1 MSQNKA
7 FSTPFILA
15 VLCIYFSYFLHGISV
30 ITLAQ
35 NMTSLAEKFS
45 TDNAGI
51 AYLISGI
58 GLGRLISILFFGVI
72 SDKFGRRAVILMAVI
87 MYLLFFFGIPACPNL
102 TLAYCLAVCVGIANS
117 ALDTGGYPALM
128 ECFPKA
134 SGSAVILV
142 KAMVSFGQMFYPML
156 VSYMLLNNIWYGYG
170 LIIPGILF
178 VLITLMLL
186 KSKFPSQLVDASVAN
201 ELPQMNSK
209 PLVWLEGVSSVLFG
223 VAAFSTFY
231 VIVVWMPKY
240 AMAFAGMSEAE
251 ALKTI
256 SYYSMGSLVCVF
268 IFAALLKKMVRP
280 IWANVF
286 NSALATITAAI
297 IYLYPSPLVC
307 NAGAFVIGFSAAGG
321 ILQLGV
327 SVMSEFFPKSKA
339 KVTSIYMMMGGLA
352 NFVIPLITG
361 YLSNIGLQYI
371 IVLDFTFALLALITA
386 KYELIGLMAYPIRH
400 SLSPEMQNKAL
411 EKAGLPF
418 TYMAFEVDND
428 SFPAAIEGLK
438 ALKMR
443 GTGVSMPNKQLACE
457 YVDELTPAAKLVGAI
472 NTIVN
477 DDGYLRGYNTDGTG
491 HIRAIKESGFD
502 IKGKT
507 MVLLGA
513 GGASTAIGAQGAIEG
528 LKEIKLFNR
537 RDEFFDK
544 ALAFAQRVNE
554 NTDCV
559 VTVTDLA
566 DQQAF
571 AEALAS
577 ADILTNGTKVGMKP
591 LENESL
597 VNDISLLH
605 PGLLVTECV
614 YNPHMTK
621 LLQQAQQAGCK
632 TIDGYGMLLWQGAE
646 QFSLW
651 TGKDFPL
658 EYVKQVMGFGA

>member
-15 VLCIYFSYFLHGISV
+15 VLCIYFCYFLHGISV

-35 NMTSLAEKFS
+35 NMSSLAEKFS

-102 TLAYCLAVCVGIANS
+102 TLAYGLAVCVGIANS

-186 KSKFPSQLVDASVAN
+186 KSKFSSQLVDASVTN

-386 KYELIGLMAYPIRH
+386 IIVFIRYYRVFII
-400 SLSPEMQNKAL
+400 PE
-411 EKAGLPF
+411 
-418 TYMAFEVDND
+418 ND
-428 SFPAAIEGLK
+428 VRFGERKFSTRL
-438 ALKMR
+438 
-443 GTGVSMPNKQLACE
+443 
-457 YVDELTPAAKLVGAI
+457 
-472 NTIVN
+472 NTIK
-477 DDGYLRGYNTDGTG
+477 
-491 HIRAIKESGFD
+491 H
-502 IKGKT
+502 
-507 MVLLGA
+507 
-513 GGASTAIGAQGAIEG
+513 
-528 LKEIKLFNR
+528 
-537 RDEFFDK
+537 RD
-544 ALAFAQRVNE
+544 
-554 NTDCV
+554 
-559 VTVTDLA
+559 
-566 DQQAF
+566 
-571 AEALAS
+571 
-577 ADILTNGTKVGMKP
+577 
-591 LENESL
+591 
-597 VNDISLLH
+597 
-605 PGLLVTECV
+605 
-614 YNPHMTK
+614 
-621 LLQQAQQAGCK
+621 
-632 TIDGYGMLLWQGAE
+632 
-646 QFSLW
+646 
-651 TGKDFPL
+651 
-658 EYVKQVMGFGA
+658 

>member
-35 NMTSLAEKFS
+35 NMSSLAEKFS

-102 TLAYCLAVCVGIANS
+102 TLAYGLAVCVGIANS

-307 NAGAFVIGFSAAGG
+307 NAGAF
-321 ILQLGV
+321 
-327 SVMSEFFPKSKA
+327 PKSKA

-386 KYELIGLMAYPIRH
+386 IIVFIRYYRVFII
-400 SLSPEMQNKAL
+400 PE
-411 EKAGLPF
+411 
-418 TYMAFEVDND
+418 ND
-428 SFPAAIEGLK
+428 VRFGERKFSTRL
-438 ALKMR
+438 
-443 GTGVSMPNKQLACE
+443 
-457 YVDELTPAAKLVGAI
+457 
-472 NTIVN
+472 NTIKH
-477 DDGYLRGYNTDGTG
+477 RG
-491 HIRAIKESGFD
+491 
-502 IKGKT
+502 
-507 MVLLGA
+507 
-513 GGASTAIGAQGAIEG
+513 
-528 LKEIKLFNR
+528 
-537 RDEFFDK
+537 
-544 ALAFAQRVNE
+544 
-554 NTDCV
+554 
-559 VTVTDLA
+559 
-566 DQQAF
+566 
-571 AEALAS
+571 
-577 ADILTNGTKVGMKP
+577 
-591 LENESL
+591 
-597 VNDISLLH
+597 
-605 PGLLVTECV
+605 
-614 YNPHMTK
+614 
-621 LLQQAQQAGCK
+621 
-632 TIDGYGMLLWQGAE
+632 
-646 QFSLW
+646 
-651 TGKDFPL
+651 
-658 EYVKQVMGFGA
+658 